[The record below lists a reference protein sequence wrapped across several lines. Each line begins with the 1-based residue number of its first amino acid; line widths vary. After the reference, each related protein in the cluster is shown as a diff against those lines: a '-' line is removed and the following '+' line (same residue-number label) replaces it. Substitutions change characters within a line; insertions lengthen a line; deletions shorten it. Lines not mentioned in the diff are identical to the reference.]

1 MLRLVRNKRTTRQG
15 KPPPMGKGSAMQS
28 QQPHDEEVY
37 RGTLIRVL
45 RRTLPTPSG
54 GRTLFDVVE
63 HPDAVAIVAL
73 RDDLAHVGSPL
84 VALVRQER
92 QAISRLTWELPA
104 GLVNPSEVEQPE
116 QTAHREL
123 REETGYGARNMRPLG
138 RTYSSPDFTNEA
150 ISLYL
155 ATDLLPVPGQSGPK
169 DATEISDVAWVSLD
183 VALARC
189 RSGEIDDSKTVLG
202 LLLARDALTQS
213 TTTTGGDAMPFSPT
227 GRDPIQSA
235 VGQPDPLTNID
246 PTLRLESV
254 MLAEFNYANATAYQ
268 AMDDRGRMFGIYLGI
283 ASVLAGGVGAL
294 YELGSKS
301 AHSEVIASSL
311 LVLAGFVGLIFF
323 FKIVRIRQA
332 LDDSLVTMNIIKE
345 HYIKHFKGTVPAV
358 DEIFRWRLK
367 TIPPGSRFGSLTFLV
382 CLAIM
387 LIDSVALG
395 LAAVVIT
402 ELATNDANTD
412 FLHLPTNSIIY
423 IVGWG
428 VLAVAV
434 LTQIVAYVAML
445 SKTGGKQA
453 EKQAAERAGEL
464 GLPA

>member
-1 MLRLVRNKRTTRQG
+1 
-15 KPPPMGKGSAMQS
+15 MQS

-45 RRTLPTPSG
+45 RRTLPAPSG

-73 RDDLAHVGSPL
+73 RDDPAHVGSPL

-358 DEIFRWRLK
+358 D
-367 TIPPGSRFGSLTFLV
+367 RFF
-382 CLAIM
+382 A
-387 LIDSVALG
+387 
-395 LAAVVIT
+395 
-402 ELATNDANTD
+402 
-412 FLHLPTNSIIY
+412 
-423 IVGWG
+423 G
-428 VLAVAV
+428 V
-434 LTQIVAYVAML
+434 
-445 SKTGGKQA
+445 
-453 EKQAAERAGEL
+453 
-464 GLPA
+464 